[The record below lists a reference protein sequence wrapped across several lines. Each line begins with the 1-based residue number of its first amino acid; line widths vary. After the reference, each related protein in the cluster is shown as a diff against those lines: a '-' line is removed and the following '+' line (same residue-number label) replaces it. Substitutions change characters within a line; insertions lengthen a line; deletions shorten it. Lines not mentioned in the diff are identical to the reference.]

1 MDSGDPSSSR
11 NVHND
16 CNGVNALVS
25 SYCICY
31 IIPSILVLGEN
42 VKKDTLN
49 SVQHTHDES
58 IP

>member
-16 CNGVNALVS
+16 YNGVNALVS

-31 IIPSILVLGEN
+31 IIPKILFLGEI
-42 VKKDTLN
+42 VKTDL
-49 SVQHTHDES
+49 ERF
-58 IP
+58 